1 MTPDLDKLI
10 EEYSK
15 KLMNSIP
22 PEQLKKSSINT
33 ETTEAVKEEQQ
44 TAESTAEE
52 SPTEDIPEKNEAV
65 PAEEERVE
73 EEKEEGTAIPDVDTD
88 PENFSTF
95 VARVFSGGGAYPVP
109 EAKVV
114 LYRGDTLEA
123 FLTTDKSG
131 ETPQIKIASY
141 PEKNSLEPLS
151 DEQRLNYSA
160 DVFAD
165 GFTEKKNLLISA
177 VGGAD
182 VVLNVELV
190 PESEG
195 IN

>member
-15 KLMNSIP
+15 KLMDSIP
-22 PEQLKKSSINT
+22 EEQLKKSSINT
-33 ETTEAVKEEQQ
+33 EPTEAVKEEQQ

-52 SPTEDIPEKNEAV
+52 GPTEDMPEENEAV
-65 PAEEERVE
+65 PFEEERVE
-73 EEKEEGTAIPDVDTD
+73 EEKEEGTIIPDVDTD
-88 PENFSTF
+88 PENYSTF
-95 VARVFSGGGAYPVP
+95 VVRVFSGGGAYPVP

-123 FLTTDKSG
+123 FLTTNKSG

-141 PEKNSLEPLS
+141 PAKNSLEPLS

-165 GFTEKKNLLISA
+165 GFTEKRNLLISA

>member
-1 MTPDLDKLI
+1 MAPNLDKLI

-15 KLMNSIP
+15 KLMDSIP
-22 PEQLKKSSINT
+22 EEQLRKSSINT
-33 ETTEAVKEEQQ
+33 EPTITVKEEQQ

-52 SPTEDIPEKNEAV
+52 SPAEDIPEENEAI
-65 PAEEERVE
+65 PAKEERVE
-73 EEKEEGTAIPDVDTD
+73 EEKEEGTIIPDVDTD
-88 PENFSTF
+88 PENYSTF

-165 GFTEKKNLLISA
+165 GFTEKKKLLISA

-182 VVLNVELV
+182 VVLNVELT

>member
-15 KLMNSIP
+15 KLMDSIP
-22 PEQLKKSSINT
+22 PEQIIKSSINT

-44 TAESTAEE
+44 ESESAYEKSHSADELTENKTEE
-52 SPTEDIPEKNEAV
+52 Q
-65 PAEEERVE
+65 EEERE
-73 EEKEEGTAIPDVDTD
+73 AEAENGTVTNIDTD
-88 PENFSTF
+88 PDDYSTF

-123 FLTTDKSG
+123 FLTTDKNG
-131 ETPQIKIASY
+131 ETPRIKIASY
-141 PEKNSLEPLS
+141 PENNSLEPLS

-160 DVFAD
+160 DVFAE
-165 GFTEKKNLLISA
+165 GFTEKRNLLISA
-177 VGGAD
+177 VGGAAA
-182 VVLNVELV
+182 VLNVELV

>member
-15 KLMNSIP
+15 KLMDSIP
-22 PEQLKKSSINT
+22 KEQLIKSSINT
-33 ETTEAVKEEQQ
+33 EPMESVKEENQ
-44 TAESTAEE
+44 TEEPSSEEVSAEDMPEE
-52 SPTEDIPEKNEAV
+52 NEAV
-65 PAEEERVE
+65 PFEEERVE
-73 EEKEEGTAIPDVDTD
+73 EEKEEGTIIPDVDTD
-88 PENFSTF
+88 PENYSTF

-123 FLTTDKSG
+123 FLTTDRSG

-165 GFTEKKNLLISA
+165 GFTEKRNLLISA

>member
-15 KLMNSIP
+15 KLMDSIP
-22 PEQLKKSSINT
+22 EEQLKKSSINT
-33 ETTEAVKEEQQ
+33 EPTEAVKEEQQ
-44 TAESTAEE
+44 TAESPAEE

-65 PAEEERVE
+65 PAEEERVG

-141 PEKNSLEPLS
+141 PQKNSLEPLS

>member
-1 MTPDLDKLI
+1 MAPNLDKLI

-15 KLMNSIP
+15 KLMDSIP
-22 PEQLKKSSINT
+22 EEQLRKSSINT
-33 ETTEAVKEEQQ
+33 EPTVTVKEEQQ

-52 SPTEDIPEKNEAV
+52 SPAEDIPEENEAA
-65 PAEEERVE
+65 PAKEERVE
-73 EEKEEGTAIPDVDTD
+73 EEKEEGTIIPDVDTD
-88 PENFSTF
+88 PENYSTF

-182 VVLNVELV
+182 VVLNVELT

>member
-15 KLMNSIP
+15 KLMDSISE
-22 PEQLKKSSINT
+22 EQLKKSSINT
-33 ETTEAVKEEQQ
+33 EPMEAVKEEQQ

-52 SPTEDIPEKNEAV
+52 GPAEDMPEENEAV
-65 PAEEERVE
+65 PFEEERVE
-73 EEKEEGTAIPDVDTD
+73 EEKEEGTIIPDVDTD
-88 PENFSTF
+88 PENYSTF

-123 FLTTDKSG
+123 FLTTDRSG
-131 ETPQIKIASY
+131 ETPQIKITSY

-165 GFTEKKNLLISA
+165 GFTEKRNLLISA